1 MRGDKLVIQK
11 YHENASQQIA
21 TILMPQISA
30 VSDKSV
36 ISVAGESGV
45 GKSEI
50 AFVLN
55 DLFNKNGIS
64 SFILQQDDYFVYP
77 PKTNAAMRLKDIGHV
92 GLSEVRLRLLEQN
105 LGDFISG
112 KGEIRKPLVIFE
124 EDRIIEETL
133 SLENIKVLIVEG
145 TYTTTLKN
153 VQKHVFIDRTYE
165 DSREARKRRSREKQD
180 DFLERVLMIEHDIIS
195 SHKSEAD
202 IIVTK
207 DYEAIA
213 IDD

>member
-11 YHENASQQIA
+11 YHEKASQQIA
-21 TILMPQISA
+21 KILMPQISA
-30 VSDKSV
+30 DSDKSV

-55 DLFNKNGIS
+55 DLFNKNGIF

-92 GLSEVRLRLLEQN
+92 GLSEVRLGLLEQN

-153 VQKHVFIDRTYE
+153 VKKHVFIDRTYE
-165 DSREARKRRSREKQD
+165 DSREARRRRSREKQD

-207 DYEAIA
+207 DYEALA